1 MQNYNHKKLEEFV
14 SKIFVHSG
22 SNEQESKIVGDH
34 LVDSNLVGH
43 DSHGVIRVSKYIEW
57 LNQGN
62 IKLNQ
67 SINILKEEDH
77 FLHIDGNFG
86 YGQSIAKYSFD
97 IAIKKAKEKGHCI
110 LAMKNLGHIGR
121 LGAWSELAAVN
132 DCVSIMFVNTSGFGI
147 LMAPHGGTDR
157 RLSANPIAIGIPM
170 ENKDYLVLDMAT
182 SVVAEGKIMVARN
195 KKVKLA
201 DGLILDGHGNPT
213 NDPEVF
219 YSKPVGSILPFGGHK
234 GFGLAFM
241 IDILS
246 GTLTGGNSSHPDN
259 PNSHTVINNTF
270 AIIVD
275 TKKTVSDSYFQNDI
289 NRLINWV
296 KASPKAK
303 DVEEILLPGEVEK
316 NIKKERISKG
326 IPLDDLTIKG
336 LIETANLVGMKDIN
350 EDYMKELLV

>member
-1 MQNYNHKKLEEFV
+1 MNNYNPKELEKFV
-14 SKIFVHSG
+14 ADIFLHSG
-22 SNEQESKIVGDH
+22 SHQEESRILGDH

-57 LNQGN
+57 LKQDK

-86 YGQSIAKYSFD
+86 YGQTIAKYSLD
-97 IAIKKAKEKGHCI
+97 IAINKAKEKGHCI

-121 LGAWSELAAVN
+121 VGAWSELAAIN
-132 DCVSIMFVNTSGFGI
+132 NCVSIMFVNTSGFGI
-147 LMAPHGGTDR
+147 LVAPHGGTDR
-157 RLSANPIAIGIPM
+157 RLSANPIAIGVPM
-170 ENKDYLVLDMAT
+170 ENNDYLVLDMAT
-182 SVVAEGKIMVARN
+182 SVVAEGKIQVAKN
-195 KKVKLA
+195 KKMKLA
-201 DGLILDGHGNPT
+201 DGLILDGDGNPT

-219 YSKPVGSILPFGGHK
+219 YSTTGSILPFGGHK

-259 PNSHTVINNTF
+259 ANSHAVINNTF
-270 AIIVD
+270 AIIVN
-275 TKKTVSDSYFQNDI
+275 TSKTVSDSYFQNDV

-296 KASPKAK
+296 KASPKARE
-303 DVEEILLPGEVEK
+303 VEEILLPGEIEK
-316 NIKKERISKG
+316 NTKKQRLSKG
-326 IPLDDLTIKG
+326 IPLDDQTIKS
-336 LIETANLVGMKDIN
+336 LIDTANLVGMKNIDESFLN
-350 EDYMKELLV
+350 KLLI

>member
-195 KKVKLA
+195 KKVKLD

-259 PNSHTVINNTF
+259 DNSHTVINNTF

-303 DVEEILLPGEVEK
+303 GVEEILLPGEVEK

-326 IPLDDLTIKG
+326 IPLDDQTTKG
-336 LIETANLVGMKDIN
+336 LIETANSVGMKDIN
-350 EDYMKELLV
+350 EDYIKRLLV